1 MVDKNILVIINKESY
16 ENTPAS
22 IVTTDWRPIA
32 FDYNGDG
39 VEETYIQYE
48 LDGFQATAYINE
60 TSKEVVIAYTG
71 TNDIKDWKENNFKIA
86 MDNIPSQFNYADDFY
101 NLITKK
107 HDGYKIT
114 VTGHSLG
121 GAYAQLIG
129 AKYDVD
135 TVTFNAPGVAH
146 LLPLISSDFNLS
158 TDPKSYTNIT
168 NYNIANEWLNEL
180 NIGLGYQLL
189 GTSYILPGVDKNII
203 DAHNDFKTLKSEYSN
218 AILYEVWANGNKDKC
233 NQLRRDY
240 NNGSIIATG
249 IVGILPGGVLLSPYI
264 RAKTRNRLST
274 TFTEAQSAEV
284 PRDPLLIDLDGDGIE
299 TTTVEN
305 GVYFDHESDGFEELS
320 MLIEKKAA

>member
-146 LLPLISSDFNLS
+146 LLDNIAPNLSSDPSTYKNIKNYSLS
-158 TDPKSYTNIT
+158 NDI
-168 NYNIANEWLNEL
+168 L
-180 NIGLGYQLL
+180 NIVANTAGNYQLI
-189 GTSYILPGVDKNII
+189 GEYYIMPSNDKNMI
-203 DAHNDFKTLKSEYSN
+203 DAHLDFESLKTNNYIPYSQWKE
-218 AILYEVWANGNKDKC
+218 INKDYCEKLQGFGT
-233 NQLRRDY
+233 NVGPKLNEFMNNNYHNSLYINY
-240 NNGSIIATG
+240 NTPNEA
-249 IVGILPGGVLLSPYI
+249 LSD
-264 RAKTRNRLST
+264 
-274 TFTEAQSAEV
+274 TFREAQTAEV
-284 PRDPLLIDLDGDGIE
+284 PKDPLLIDLDGNGIE
-299 TTTVEN
+299 TTSVEN
-305 GVYFDHESDGFEELS
+305 GVYFDQENDGFDALS
-320 MLIEKKAA
+320 RQLVA